1 MPLWSNSLKTTL
13 TFLGTSTSVGIPV
26 IGCDCPSC
34 LSDDPKNDRMRA
46 SVLIETDTHSILV
59 DSGPD
64 LRQQAL
70 KHNLRKVDAVLYTHC
85 HLDHIAGFDELRA
98 YCWRRD
104 EPLPMYS
111 SKSCLDELERVYA
124 WAFSPN
130 NTYKGYINPVA
141 RPVDAPFQLGNT
153 TITPLPVLHGSV
165 ETIGF
170 RFDQPG
176 QSSIAY
182 IPDAKVIPDS
192 TLALLE
198 GLDHLIIDCLRPE
211 AHPTHLSLPE
221 ALEISSHVQPKQTWF
236 THISHETDYAMEE
249 AKLPPTI
256 RFAYDTLTIQ

>member
-1 MPLWSNSLKTTL
+1 
-13 TFLGTSTSVGIPV
+13 
-26 IGCDCPSC
+26 
-34 LSDDPKNDRMRA
+34 MRS
-46 SVLIETDTHSILV
+46 SVLIETGTHSILV

-70 KHNLRKVDAVLYTHC
+70 RHNIRKVDAVLYTHC

-98 YCWRRD
+98 FCWRR
-104 EPLPMYS
+104 EGPLPMYS
-111 SKSCLDELERVYA
+111 SKSCLDELTRIYA
-124 WAFSPN
+124 WAFSPD

-141 RPVDAPFQLGNT
+141 HPVDAPFKLGNT

-170 RFDQPG
+170 RLDEEG

-182 IPDAKVIPDS
+182 IPDAKVIPES
-192 TLALLE
+192 TLALLT

-221 ALEISSHVQPKQTWF
+221 ALAISYQVKPQQTWL
-236 THISHETDYAMEE
+236 THVSHETDYVMEE
-249 AKLPPTI
+249 SKLPSTI